1 MAGNKQRLNDLN
13 HLTLSLLM
21 KLAAWKNLVRLMKA
35 RRIEVFI
42 SGLLIAVWLASAITV
57 LEEKRVNK
65 LWEIR
70 RDKEVKLENLVE
82 LSIQY
87 PDYRDILYRLAI
99 SQSELGND
107 DAAKEAFGRA
117 RYLDP
122 NNEILTKIAKTLSIS
137 LSTN

>member
-1 MAGNKQRLNDLN
+1 MAEIKKIIKKNRLTVVLI
-13 HLTLSLLM
+13 L
-21 KLAAWKNLVRLMKA
+21 
-35 RRIEVFI
+35 
-42 SGLLIAVWLASAITV
+42 LLIITSMASLVTT
-57 LEEKRVNK
+57 LEEKRVMQ

-70 RDKEVKLENLVE
+70 RDKETMLEKLVE

-87 PDYRDILYRLAI
+87 PDYRDLLYRLAI

-107 DAAKEAFGRA
+107 DAAKEALNRA

-122 NNEILTKIAKTLSIS
+122 NNETLIKIADTLAIS

>member
-1 MAGNKQRLNDLN
+1 MAEIKKNIQKNRL
-13 HLTLSLLM
+13 TIIVSLL
-21 KLAAWKNLVRLMKA
+21 
-35 RRIEVFI
+35 
-42 SGLLIAVWLASAITV
+42 LIIIFVASATTT

-70 RDKEVKLENLVE
+70 RDKEAMLEKLVE

-87 PDYRDILYRLAI
+87 PDYRDLLYHLAI

-107 DAAKEAFGRA
+107 DAAKEALNRA

-122 NNEILTKIAKTLSIS
+122 NNETLIKIAGSLNIS
-137 LSTN
+137 LSD

>member
-1 MAGNKQRLNDLN
+1 M
-13 HLTLSLLM
+13 S
-21 KLAAWKNLVRLMKA
+21 
-35 RRIEVFI
+35 F
-42 SGLLIAVWLASAITV
+42 LLIVVWLASTITV

-70 RDKEVKLENLVE
+70 RNKEAILEKLVE

-87 PDYRDILYRLAI
+87 PDYRDLLYRLSI

-107 DAAKEAFGRA
+107 DAAKEALNRA

-122 NNEILTKIAKTLSIS
+122 NNETLIKIADSLNIS
-137 LSTN
+137 LSD